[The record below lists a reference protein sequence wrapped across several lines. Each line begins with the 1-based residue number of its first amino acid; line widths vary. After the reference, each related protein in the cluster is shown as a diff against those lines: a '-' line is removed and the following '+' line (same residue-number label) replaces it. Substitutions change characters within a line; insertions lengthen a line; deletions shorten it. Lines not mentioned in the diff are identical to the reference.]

1 MNKFL
6 QKIYSS
12 IVNLFPSRKMKI
24 GETPLLNVYK
34 KVTKDG
40 TEIFTT
46 IDKAT
51 GEVVKIVEKF
61 PELAGSVTNNGL
73 KFFQS
78 MNRKFKIT
86 DFRKGKVVDMMSSKV
101 STNPIPQLVEGKV
114 LNVFSPTTE
123 VARIQKRVFDLN
135 GNWQKDVE
143 YSVNKPGCREFATKH
158 EVFPNNYAFCTFY
171 EKGKAPERIRSS
183 ITNICSSLKV

>member
-1 MNKFL
+1 MKKIL
-6 QKIYSS
+6 QKICSS
-12 IVNLFPSRKMKI
+12 IVNLFPARKNKI

-51 GEVVKIVEKF
+51 GEIVKIVEKF
-61 PELAGSVTNNGL
+61 PEVAGSVTNNGL

-86 DFRKGKVVDMMSSKV
+86 NFRKGEVVDMMSSKI
-101 STNPIPQLVEGKV
+101 STNPVPQLVEGRV

-123 VARIQKRVFDLN
+123 VARVQRRVFDLK
-135 GNWQKDVE
+135 GNWLKDVE
-143 YSVNKPGCREFATKH
+143 CRVNKPGCWEVATKH
-158 EVFPNNYAFCTFY
+158 EVLPNNYAFCTSY
-171 EKGKAPERIRSS
+171 EKGRAPERVRSS
-183 ITNICSSLKV
+183 ITNICRSLKV